1 MERPNEIQK
10 PRQKT
15 RRPRAVLACELCRIK
30 KNKCDEANP
39 CSYCRQRNVECT
51 YRGSNGS
58 ILNKRR
64 FTPEYVRQLEEQV
77 KTLQSSSD
85 APTVLPA
92 ATPGT
97 VLTPGAFSDP
107 ASPKATPSVDAS
119 SLHGSV
125 GQHRDW
131 GYQVPSPSCSS
142 KQSAQEISSVNMHT
156 KSVEFYGSSS
166 SVALLSRVQRNEDR
180 EMFLPAKEQ
189 ESGSIVSNL
198 HNPRFSPSM
207 MDGIQQSINA
217 NPTPPTP
224 GVSRHHHKCSV
235 FVHSFFSSNH
245 YIHPIL
251 DKHRFLQ
258 KCEQLWS
265 GTDASQ
271 SSSFIALYY
280 SILSLGALISVR
292 EEEPIDGITNRQ
304 WSRKFFDESLSH
316 CYRMG
321 MVTDLEMVQC
331 YFFLAKICQNEL
343 NPHWAYMYVGQAVR
357 TALAIGINREP
368 PAHLQRDVESV
379 KAESRTWWGL
389 YSLEMEMSFAMGR
402 PDTLGSDLYHNR
414 RLPVTYESIESGTV
428 PYQPELLEPP
438 HCAIIRYMV
447 DFSRITR
454 ALCLGIYLSDLSL
467 PELLARAN
475 QLEQDLNRWV
485 DSVPEAIRPSRIF
498 SRKTSL
504 KSVKDAQYA
513 KRQRLVMTIRY
524 HNLRILM
531 FGSLLINSSP
541 GDRASVPCSEGI
553 QKCLDSAKQTIDII
567 YHVYQHHDFFRTW
580 FYNITYIS
588 FATSIILVYLGQGAS
603 DSEVQ
608 SLSGFIEMAVEILDT
623 MDECVVATKAA
634 AIIQH
639 ALAQAQ
645 DKSASR
651 INDGARRDGAL
662 PFNHQWG
669 PLTLIDEVFD
679 ANLMFDTGVWD
690 DTEALL
696 RFLGG
701 PVSGEVMEE
710 GNGETQLVGQ

>member
-1 MERPNEIQK
+1 MDRPGEIQK

-30 KNKCDEANP
+30 KNNFWPRIKLIYVE
-39 CSYCRQRNVECT
+39 RNVECT

-58 ILNKRR
+58 ILKRR

-77 KTLQSSSD
+77 KTLKSSSD
-85 APTVLPA
+85 PPTVPSA
-92 ATPGT
+92 PTPGT

-107 ASPKATPSVDAS
+107 SSPKASSVDA

-125 GQHRDW
+125 GQSRDW

-142 KQSAQEISSVNMHT
+142 KQSAQEVAAVNLHT
-156 KSVEFYGSSS
+156 RSVEFYGSSS

-198 HNPRFSPSM
+198 HNPRFSPGM
-207 MDGIQQSINA
+207 MDGIQHSF
-217 NPTPPTP
+217 NPNPAPPTP
-224 GVSRHHHKCSV
+224 GVSIHYHKCSV
-235 FVHSFFSSNH
+235 FIHSFFSSNH

-265 GTDASQ
+265 ETDASLN
-271 SSSFIALYY
+271 SSFIALYY

-292 EEEPIDGITNRQ
+292 EEEPIDGISNRQ

-316 CYRMG
+316 CYRLG

-343 NPHWAYMYVGQAVR
+343 NPHWGFILSKY
-357 TALAIGINREP
+357 
-368 PAHLQRDVESV
+368 
-379 KAESRTWWGL
+379 
-389 YSLEMEMSFAMGR
+389 
-402 PDTLGSDLYHNR
+402 LYHNR
-414 RLPVTYESIESGTV
+414 RLPVTYESLDSCTL
-428 PYQPELLEPP
+428 PQQPELVEPP
-438 HCAIIRYMV
+438 HCAIIKYMV

-467 PELLARAN
+467 PELLARAS

-485 DSVPEAIRPSRIF
+485 DSVPEAIRPSRTF

-541 GDRASVPCSEGI
+541 GERESVSASEGI

-608 SLSGFIEMAVEILDT
+608 TLSGFIEMAIEILDT

-679 ANLMFDTGVWD
+679 ANLMFETGVWD

-701 PVSGEVMEE
+701 PGPADPIDE
-710 GNGETQLVGQ
+710 GSAEPQLAGQ